1 MKGLFSVLGL
11 ITALLFS
18 TAATADIYSQA
29 SYQPPER
36 NNSYETRCKS
46 ENSIFLVSDAYYS
59 GEKDVCL
66 SLAESS
72 YKTELPSST
81 EYPTKL
87 TISSCSYS
95 TNQYPLD
102 YITCTGTKTAWEQ
115 SVGGSGEWKTTSVT
129 YSNALRGGSTRIAGE
144 SSSCPPTGYPNYIYE
159 KDDNGDGQ
167 ADRCFN
173 PMELDS
179 ASKCADAYNGGMNL
193 EAGNNTAPT
202 VCKTY
207 LDGARCAFSKT
218 VTQGG
223 VTFYSPNLEQS
234 CFGNDSLPEYDEST
248 PSTMP
253 GDEQCSPYGSGY
265 VCAADPAN
273 YCDAQGK
280 CIDGCGYVNGQF
292 ACFRDQEC
300 TGDTCEPA
308 PINCESSPD
317 AAVCKDTDP
326 EPDPDP
332 DPCTGDD
339 CDPTDPGNPGTGGGG
354 SSFQLDYDRL
364 INGMKDAAKLLID
377 DQELPDFKQYTDK
390 ITEFGEEHTGYID
403 EIKDASVFEDWKNAI
418 SNPIFSS
425 LETMF
430 TSGGAGQCS
439 FDFLEFQLD
448 ICKPAERVREILYW
462 VFAILTIFYLRHL
475 FYETL
480 RR

>member
-29 SYQPPER
+29 SYHAPDSQSQLVFKCGA
-36 NNSYETRCKS
+36 NDALMTDISGCYALYETMSLSRLGNPPSGTADCTVPDPTAKVS
-46 ENSIFLVSDAYYS
+46 SIMSCHMTWDLGDGGGTA
-59 GEKDVCL
+59 
-66 SLAESS
+66 
-72 YKTELPSST
+72 ST
-81 EYPTKL
+81 VYTYTGGWK
-87 TISSCSYS
+87 YM
-95 TNQYPLD
+95 NQ
-102 YITCTGTKTAWEQ
+102 
-115 SVGGSGEWKTTSVT
+115 
-129 YSNALRGGSTRIAGE
+129 NN
-144 SSSCPPTGYPNYIYE
+144 SSSCPPLEYPNYTYE
-159 KDDNGDGQ
+159 KDDNGDGK

-223 VTFYSPNLEQS
+223 VTFYSPNLEQV

-280 CIDGCGYVNGQF
+280 CVDGCGYVNGQF

-332 DPCTGDD
+332 EPCTGDD

>member
-18 TAATADIYSQA
+18 TAVTADIYSQA
-29 SYQPPER
+29 SYHAPDIQSLTVANCTFTSGKVTYDICLGFADAEYSKRIGEGCGEFNPTP
-36 NNSYETRCKS
+36 NASGTYFDFNYKLISCKS
-46 ENSIFLVSDAYYS
+46 GAVI
-59 GEKDVCL
+59 
-66 SLAESS
+66 
-72 YKTELPSST
+72 
-81 EYPTKL
+81 
-87 TISSCSYS
+87 
-95 TNQYPLD
+95 
-102 YITCTGTKTAWEQ
+102 
-115 SVGGSGEWKTTSVT
+115 TTSTVGYWGHAEDMT
-129 YSNALRGGSTRIAGE
+129 SN
-144 SSSCPPTGYPNYIYE
+144 SCPPPEYPGYTYSR
-159 KDDNGDGQ
+159 DDNGDGK

-332 DPCTGDD
+332 EPCTGDD
-339 CDPTDPGNPGTGGGG
+339 CDPTDPGNPGAGGGG

>member
-36 NNSYETRCKS
+36 NNS
-46 ENSIFLVSDAYYS
+46 
-59 GEKDVCL
+59 DVFNCL
-66 SLAESS
+66 TSS
-72 YKTELPSST
+72 
-81 EYPTKL
+81 
-87 TISSCSYS
+87 
-95 TNQYPLD
+95 NQYMGGNLSPAEVNSPNSCVDWLKNS
-102 YITCTGTKTAWEQ
+102 YVEGLSSNQSFSFTSGSFTVSGSSHYYNITGVSTVHHQDGT
-115 SVGGSGEWKTTSVT
+115 TTTNPV
-129 YSNALRGGSTRIAGE
+129 STIIGRAYFIRKDD
-144 SSSCPPTGYPNYIYE
+144 SSSCPPTGYPNYYYE
-159 KDDNGDGQ
+159 KDDNDDGQ

-332 DPCTGDD
+332 EPCTGDD

-430 TSGGAGQCS
+430 TSGGSGQCS

>member
-18 TAATADIYSQA
+18 TAARADIYSQVG
-29 SYQPPER
+29 YQPPKFE
-36 NNSYETRCKS
+36 SVIKGSCSGMQGFVTPSVCET
-46 ENSIFLVSDAYYS
+46 FLVSQIT
-59 GEKDVCL
+59 GIRECGGDVTDSVSVLVEPHPSKPHDFSVHKVIAGC
-66 SLAESS
+66 SS
-72 YKTELPSST
+72 SFYKTYL
-81 EYPTKL
+81 
-87 TISSCSYS
+87 
-95 TNQYPLD
+95 Q
-102 YITCTGTKTAWEQ
+102 
-115 SVGGSGEWKTTSVT
+115 GSFSFNSAADSK
-129 YSNALRGGSTRIAGE
+129 
-144 SSSCPPTGYPNYIYE
+144 SCPPDSYPNYTYE

-223 VTFYSPNLEQS
+223 VTFYSPNLEQV

-280 CIDGCGYVNGQF
+280 CVDGCGYVNGQF

-332 DPCTGDD
+332 EPCTGDD
-339 CDPTDPGNPGTGGGG
+339 CDPTDPDNPGTGGGG

>member
-18 TAATADIYSQA
+18 TAVTADIYSQV
-29 SYQPPER
+29 SYQGPQ
-36 NNSYETRCKS
+36 
-46 ENSIFLVSDAYYS
+46 NSITY
-59 GEKDVCL
+59 GC
-66 SLAESS
+66 SS
-72 YKTELPSST
+72 
-81 EYPTKL
+81 EYGN
-87 TISSCSYS
+87 S
-95 TNQYPLD
+95 
-102 YITCTGTKTAWEQ
+102 
-115 SVGGSGEWKTTSVT
+115 
-129 YSNALRGGSTRIAGE
+129 SNA
-144 SSSCPPTGYPNYIYE
+144 SSPADCRALYYDAAVLYFTNLGYPNVKNCASSVSADGETTTFTCVFSTESGGTNLNRIFARAVFIGNTRTCPPDSYPNYTYE

-280 CIDGCGYVNGQF
+280 CVDGCGYVNGQF

-300 TGDTCEPA
+300 IGDTCQPA

-332 DPCTGDD
+332 EPCTGDD

>member
-18 TAATADIYSQA
+18 TASTADIYSQV

-36 NNSYETRCKS
+36 DSTTTYRCSTSDSEQVNFGLPTEHIDTLESCMAKIQALVNFRCADPKTSGYYNCTNFRQTENNGNFYLTFDYCYSETYCGNKVKSYGPANSARTNET
-46 ENSIFLVSDAYYS
+46 
-59 GEKDVCL
+59 
-66 SLAESS
+66 
-72 YKTELPSST
+72 ST
-81 EYPTKL
+81 
-87 TISSCSYS
+87 
-95 TNQYPLD
+95 
-102 YITCTGTKTAWEQ
+102 
-115 SVGGSGEWKTTSVT
+115 
-129 YSNALRGGSTRIAGE
+129 
-144 SSSCPPTGYPNYIYE
+144 CPPTGYPNYYYE

-280 CIDGCGYVNGQF
+280 CVDGCGYVNGQF

-308 PINCESSPD
+308 PINCENSPD

-332 DPCTGDD
+332 EPCTGDD